1 MNILIRNTGDMPIYE
16 QIVTQVKNAILSG
29 ELKEGEA
36 LPSMR
41 LLAKELKISL
51 ITTKRA
57 YEELEREGFIVT
69 MTGKGSYVAARNMEL
84 LREERRRQAE
94 AGLTAAVE
102 AARAAGLGLDDL
114 MDLLRILYDE
124 S

>member
-1 MNILIRNTGDMPIYE
+1 M
-16 QIVTQVKNAILSG
+16 
-29 ELKEGEA
+29 
-36 LPSMR
+36 
-41 LLAKELKISL
+41 
-51 ITTKRA
+51 
-57 YEELEREGFIVT
+57 LERQGFIVT
-69 MTGKGSYVAARNMEL
+69 MTGMGSYVASRNMEL

-114 MDLLRILYDE
+114 IDLLRILYDE